1 MTAHSFETEVAGGVA
16 RVRASGD
23 LDISSAPELER
34 TLLSVETDD
43 EVRSVMLDLR
53 SLRFLDSTGLRVVL
67 AADARLRSQGRTLT
81 VVKGPPSVHRVFQ
94 LALLEDRIR
103 LVEGEPDDPRSAT
116 RPPADSTP

>member
-1 MTAHSFETEVAGGVA
+1 MTAHSFEAEVADGVA

-34 TLLSVETDD
+34 TLLAVETDD

-81 VVKGPPSVHRVFQ
+81 VVKGPPPVHRVFQ

-103 LVEGEPDDPRSAT
+103 LVEGELDDPRSAI